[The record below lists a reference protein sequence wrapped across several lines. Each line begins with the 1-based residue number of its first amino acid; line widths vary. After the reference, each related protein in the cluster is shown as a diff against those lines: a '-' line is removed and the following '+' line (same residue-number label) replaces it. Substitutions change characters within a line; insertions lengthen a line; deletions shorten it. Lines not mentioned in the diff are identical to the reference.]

1 MLSFEEVHII
11 LFQTVVH
18 GHQIL
23 SRICNGLIELQC
35 DMVQTLSTQI
45 HC

>member
-1 MLSFEEVHII
+1 MLSFEEIHTI
-11 LFQTVVH
+11 LLQTLVH

-23 SRICNGLIELQC
+23 SRICNGLTEMLG
-35 DMVQTLSTQI
+35 DMVQTLSTQT

>member
-1 MLSFEEVHII
+1 MLSFEEIHII
-11 LFQTVVH
+11 FLPTVVH

-23 SRICNGLIELQC
+23 SKICNGLMELSD
-35 DMVQTLSTQI
+35 DMVQTLSTQT